1 MAKRGRALELA
12 PQKNEGM
19 LKVRAQSASVRQLV
33 KAATQARKRSYSPYS
48 KHKVGA
54 AIRLNNG
61 QIFTG
66 CNIENSSYGGTVCA
80 ERTAIFKA
88 VSENGKIKVAE
99 VAVVTDS
106 EYPWPPCGFCRQ
118 VIAEFASPEIPLYA
132 ANLQGDLRISRFGD
146 IMPDAFT
153 PDFLGK

>member
-1 MAKRGRALELA
+1 MVKRGQAKDA
-12 PQKNEGM
+12 AVQM
-19 LKVRAQSASVRQLV
+19 LKVRAQSAPVRQLV

-48 KHKVGA
+48 GHKVGA
-54 AIRLNNG
+54 AILLKNG
-61 QIFTG
+61 QVFTG

-88 VSENGKIKVAE
+88 VSENGKVQVAA

-106 EYPWPPCGFCRQ
+106 AYPWPPCGFCRQ

-132 ANLQGDLRISRFGD
+132 ANLQGDLRISLFGE

-153 PDFLGK
+153 PDFLK

>member
-12 PQKNEGM
+12 PQKNREM

-61 QIFTG
+61 EIFTG

-106 EYPWPPCGFCRQ
+106 KYPWPPCGFCRQ
-118 VIAEFASPEIPLYA
+118 VIAEFAGPEIPLYA